1 MRRGV
6 FAGGMLA
13 ACALPRLA
21 SAQTA
26 SPVPSATPA
35 ASATP
40 ASTLPALDVADLVD
54 TIPGITG
61 VVVRTLGDGPP
72 VVAVRADEKFA
83 AASVIK
89 LAILATV
96 YRAYDAGTAKP
107 SDTVKTR
114 ASDLIGGSDVLAG
127 SPAGKEWSLDTL
139 VKAMIH
145 VSDNAASNT
154 LITAF
159 GMGTVNATM
168 QLAGMTGSRLG
179 RHFADV
185 VPSWRRSENIITP
198 ADTAELLYAIERG
211 AREGLTTIATPQS
224 CRAMIDVLLGNDDK
238 TKIVRG
244 LPPGTP
250 CAHKTGE
257 IDFVRND
264 AGIVDPFGDAP
275 YVLVVLTRKLRNY
288 AAGNA
293 GIGAIAHRVDA
304 ALRRG
309 GSGR

>member
-1 MRRGV
+1 MRRAP
-6 FAGGMLA
+6 FLGGMLA
-13 ACALPRLA
+13 TACALPLRA
-21 SAQTA
+21 AAQ
-26 SPVPSATPA
+26 
-35 ASATP
+35 
-40 ASTLPALDVADLVD
+40 PALDVSDVVAR
-54 TIPGITG
+54 IPGITG
-61 VVVRTLGDGPP
+61 IVARTMGDGPP
-72 VVAVRADEKFA
+72 LLALRADEKFA

-127 SPAGKEWSLDTL
+127 SPAGKEWTLDTL
-139 VKAMIH
+139 VNAMIH

-159 GMGTVNATM
+159 GMDTVNATM
-168 QLAGMTGSRLG
+168 RLAGMTSSRLA

-185 VPSWRRSENIITP
+185 VPAWRRSENIITP
-198 ADTAELLYAIERG
+198 GDTATLLFAIERG
-211 AREGLTTIATPQS
+211 AREGLPTIASPQS
-224 CRAMIDVLLGNDDK
+224 CRAMIDVMLGNDDA

-257 IDFVRND
+257 IDYVRND
-264 AGIVDPFGDAP
+264 AGIIDPFGDAP
-275 YVLVVLTRKLRNY
+275 YVLVVLTRGLKNY
-288 AAGNA
+288 AAGNS
-293 GIGAIAHRVDA
+293 GIAAIAHRVDA
-304 ALRRG
+304 ALRANA
-309 GSGR
+309 SG

>member
-1 MRRGV
+1 VRRGI
-6 FAGGMLA
+6 FLGGALA
-13 ACALPRLA
+13 ACALPRRA
-21 SAQTA
+21 CAQTA

-35 ASATP
+35 ASA
-40 ASTLPALDVADLVD
+40 APALDVGDLVD
-54 TIPGITG
+54 GIPGITG

-72 VVAVRADEKFA
+72 VVAIRPDEKFA

-127 SPAGKEWSLDTL
+127 SRAGKEWSLDAL
-139 VKAMIH
+139 VKAMIR
-145 VSDNAASNT
+145 VSDNSASNA

-185 VPSWRRSENIITP
+185 VPSWRVSENVITP
-198 ADTAELLYAIERG
+198 ADTARLLFAIERG
-211 AREGLTTIATPQS
+211 TRESIATIATPQS
-224 CRAMIDVLLGNDDK
+224 CHAMIDVLLGNDDA

-304 ALRRG
+304 ALRQGRSG
-309 GSGR
+309 G

>member
-1 MRRGV
+1 L
-6 FAGGMLA
+6 GGTLA

-21 SAQTA
+21 SAQ
-26 SPVPSATPA
+26 A
-35 ASATP
+35 AGP
-40 ASTLPALDVADLVD
+40 LDVGDLVD
-54 TIPGITG
+54 EIPGITG

-107 SDTVKTR
+107 SDMVKTR

-127 SPAGKEWSLDTL
+127 SPAGKAWSLETL

-211 AREGLTTIATPQS
+211 AREALTTIATPQS

-288 AAGNA
+288 SAGNA

-309 GSGR
+309 VSAG